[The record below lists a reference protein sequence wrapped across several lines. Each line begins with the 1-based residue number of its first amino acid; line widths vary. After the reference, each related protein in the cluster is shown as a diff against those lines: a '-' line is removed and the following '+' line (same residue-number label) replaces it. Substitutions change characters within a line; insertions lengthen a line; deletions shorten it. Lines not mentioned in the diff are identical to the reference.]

1 MVLTNKQWVLHHI
14 EELQLRYLWTFQDTC
29 LNQTQSEKKNVSIH
43 TISQINGFIQGV
55 IQHFIALLKM
65 NLPN

>member
-1 MVLTNKQWVLHHI
+1 MVLTNKQWGLHHI
-14 EELQLRYLWTFQDTC
+14 EELQLSSLNIPRYMLKSD
-29 LNQTQSEKKNVSIH
+29 SIREKKNVSIH

>member
-1 MVLTNKQWVLHHI
+1 MGTTSHWGTTTKISLNI
-14 EELQLRYLWTFQDTC
+14 PRYMLKSD
-29 LNQTQSEKKNVSIH
+29 SIREKKNVSIH